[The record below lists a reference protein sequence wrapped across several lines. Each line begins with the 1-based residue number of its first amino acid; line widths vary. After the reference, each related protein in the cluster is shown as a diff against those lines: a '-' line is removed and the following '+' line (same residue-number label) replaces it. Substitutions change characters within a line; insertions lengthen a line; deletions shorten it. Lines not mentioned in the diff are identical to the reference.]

1 MKRWVL
7 SLWLVALW
15 VGGLWLTASGQ
26 ETPPA
31 EITPE
36 ITPEATKEPQA
47 YIQAVWDA
55 DLLAP
60 LVGQP
65 ITLTLRV
72 EAEPIVE
79 ILKWPTL
86 PSDMRYLVLDIGEVD
101 SQEQGNL
108 RTYQQMFRMVIWSSG
123 DFEPPEMEIEYREGG
138 EEIYTIIPTPV
149 FISVPSTLIGVGDT
163 LKPVK
168 PPIDLPVFP
177 WLLAVGTVI
186 ALGGASWWGWRQYK
200 ARQTPPPT
208 PEQTPLEKAITR
220 LEELEALVE
229 EPIAF
234 YPALADCLRT
244 FIEQGLKIPACEMTT
259 TELIEALTEQD
270 MKLEV
275 IAQLQRILE
284 QTDIVKFAKQLP
296 DHDSSGRILRFSHKW
311 LNDYGR
317 QFQKGA
323 ED

>member
-7 SLWLVALW
+7 LLWLIALW
-15 VGGLWLTASGQ
+15 IGGLWLTASGQ
-26 ETPPA
+26 ETPPV

-36 ITPEATKEPQA
+36 VTPEATKEPQA
-47 YIQAVWDA
+47 YIQAIWDA

-65 ITLTLRV
+65 ITLTLSV
-72 EAEPIVE
+72 ETEPIIE

-86 PSDMRYLVLDIGEVD
+86 PSDMRYLVLDIGDVAI
-101 SQEQGNL
+101 QEQENL

-123 DFEPPEMEIEYREGG
+123 DFEPPDMPIEYREGG
-138 EEIYTIIPTPV
+138 EEIYTVVPTPV

-177 WLLAVGTVI
+177 WLLAVVAI
-186 ALGGASWWGWRQYK
+186 AALGGASWWGWRQYK
-200 ARQTPPPT
+200 ERQIPPPVAEPT
-208 PEQTPLEKAITR
+208 ALEKAMEQ
-220 LEELEALVE
+220 LEELETLIE
-229 EPIAF
+229 EPMAF

-244 FIEQGLKIPACEMTT
+244 FIENGLKIPACEMTT
-259 TELIEALTEQD
+259 TELIEALTRQD
-270 MKLEV
+270 IKLEA

-296 DHDSSGRILRFSHKW
+296 DHDSSGRILRFSRKW
-311 LNDYGR
+311 LEDYGR
-317 QFQKGA
+317 QFQKKA